1 MFVSSEDIVFN
12 ELDKNLESIIR
23 TSSILAK
30 LKGKD
35 DKLIYILEQ
44 EYKNDPFNIEK
55 ICAYCFYLWFLADDR
70 LDLSD
75 TNSVFQV
82 SFNLIN
88 VVDDVVDIEPR
99 YWILWILKYRIQS
112 FMNFSEEELISD
124 LKELLEIQRLKNY
137 PSYFLVSDILLSH
150 VYYLKERYQEAED
163 ILKEVN
169 TYYEGKIKILKEFFQ
184 GFIDEYRNLVK
195 RSEEESIMELL
206 NQIEKEYF

>member
-1 MFVSSEDIVFN
+1 MFVSSKDIVFN

-137 PSYFLVSDILLSH
+137 SSYFLVSDILLSH
-150 VYYLKERYQEAED
+150 VYYLKGRYQEAED

>member
-1 MFVSSEDIVFN
+1 MFVSSKDIVFN

-88 VVDDVVDIEPR
+88 VVDDVVEIEPR

-124 LKELLEIQRLKNY
+124 LKELLQIQRLKNY

-150 VYYLKERYQEAED
+150 VYYLKGRYQEAED

>member
-1 MFVSSEDIVFN
+1 MFVSSKDIVFN

-35 DKLIYILEQ
+35 NKLIYILEQ

-88 VVDDVVDIEPR
+88 VVDDVVEIEPR

-124 LKELLEIQRLKNY
+124 LKELLQIQRLKNY

-150 VYYLKERYQEAED
+150 VYYLKGRYQEAED

>member
-35 DKLIYILEQ
+35 NKLIYILEQ

-88 VVDDVVDIEPR
+88 VVDDVVEIEPR

-124 LKELLEIQRLKNY
+124 LKELLQIQRLKNY

-150 VYYLKERYQEAED
+150 VYYLKGRYQEAED